1 VLKAAVGVVQV
12 NLLALVGGL
21 AGLYELVR
29 SLLSDALRDALSGI
43 TRAARLVT

>member
-1 VLKAAVGVVQV
+1 MSSRAWSLGVMLKAAARLFQV

-29 SLLSDALRDALSGI
+29 RVLSLREACD
-43 TRAARLVT
+43 